1 MFGGCRVDTVRALL
15 AHDPSLRA
23 KHNAAWDDAVWWAR
37 FQRCRDVLTLI
48 GE

>member
-15 AHDPSLRA
+15 AHDPGLRLKRNSA
-23 KHNAAWDDAVWWAR
+23 GKNAIWWAR
-37 FQRCRDVLTLI
+37 VQGCGGVLRLI